1 MNAPEMNARRA
12 KKIGGSLLIASGLTV
27 LAGCAKAPV
36 AGPPALS
43 PMTPRIAALV
53 EANRVYPRWADFPR
67 STDPLPEPVEV
78 AGRVATLRNA
88 SDGLAADAA
97 RIEWTLQDPATFV
110 AEVNS
115 RLDARAT
122 APVTIQ
128 TPAEIEAFAEQAR
141 RRGAAPPPID
151 RSSPR

>member
-1 MNAPEMNARRA
+1 M
-12 KKIGGSLLIASGLTV
+12 LVASGLTV
-27 LAGCAKAPV
+27 LAGCATAPV
-36 AGPPALS
+36 AGPQAVS
-43 PMTPRIAALV
+43 PIAPRIAALV

-78 AGRVATLRNA
+78 AGRVATLRSA

-97 RIEWTLQDPATFV
+97 RIAWTVPDPAALA

-115 RLDARAT
+115 RMDPRAM
-122 APVTIQ
+122 APLTLQ
-128 TPAEIEAFAEQAR
+128 TPAEIEAFAEQTR

-151 RSSPR
+151 RSPPR

>member
-1 MNAPEMNARRA
+1 M
-12 KKIGGSLLIASGLTV
+12 LVASGLTV
-27 LAGCAKAPV
+27 LAGCATAPV
-36 AGPPALS
+36 AGPQAVS
-43 PMTPRIAALV
+43 PIAPRIAALV

-97 RIEWTLQDPATFV
+97 RIAWTLPDPAALA

-115 RLDARAT
+115 RMDPRAM
-122 APVTIQ
+122 APLTLQ
-128 TPAEIEAFAEQAR
+128 TPAEIEAFAEQTR

-151 RSSPR
+151 RSPPR

>member
-1 MNAPEMNARRA
+1 MNAPEMNARWA
-12 KKIGGSLLIASGLTV
+12 KKIGGSLLVASGLAV
-27 LAGCAKAPV
+27 LAGCATAPV
-36 AGPPALS
+36 AGPQAEAAI
-43 PMTPRIAALV
+43 TPRIAALV

-78 AGRVATLRNA
+78 AGRVATLQTA
-88 SDGLAADAA
+88 SDGLATDAA

-115 RLDARAT
+115 RMDPRAM
-122 APVTIQ
+122 APLTPQ
-128 TPAEIEAFAEQAR
+128 TPAEIEAFAEQTR

-151 RSSPR
+151 RTPPR